1 VVIQLLLLILLV
13 SVGLSDHGDWPA
25 PIAVVAWIVGLV
37 LMGAGVVLV
46 VRGSRDLGRNLT
58 PTPRPRDGSVLVQ
71 HGAYG
76 LVRHPL
82 YGGQI
87 IMAVGWGLVAASLT
101 TLLLAGL
108 LGVFFDLKSRR
119 EEAWLSARY
128 PAYPAYAA
136 RTRKLIPWVY

>member
-1 VVIQLLLLILLV
+1 MVVQVLLLILLV

-25 PIAVVAWIVGLV
+25 PSPSSPRSSASCSW
-37 LMGAGVVLV
+37 
-46 VRGSRDLGRNLT
+46 VRASSSWCPDARPGPQPRPDT
-58 PTPRPRDGSVLVQ
+58 RPRDGSVLIER
-71 HGAYG
+71 GAFG
-76 LVRHPL
+76 WSAPPL
-82 YGGQI
+82 RRRI
-87 IMAVGWGLVAASLT
+87 VLAVGWGLVAASLT

-108 LGVFFDLKSRR
+108 LGLFFDLKSRR